1 MVYALCFQVNLFL
14 AMHCSFYQLGQETEL
29 LRMLAVVGI
38 SSGKARNASHKRS
51 PEAVK
56 LLERNIGNPS
66 HSSIVIILN
75 GRRTASSGWGQC
87 FHTLAISLMSC
98 HIIMF
103 GSYLYQ
109 KGSSFQRQRSIM
121 QSLGSYKC
129 ILQFLKCSYRII
141 FLQTIQFMLYRL
153 NYQLIHQH

>member
-1 MVYALCFQVNLFL
+1 MYLSAHTLQLTSNTICKWYTLCVFRLISFL
-14 AMHCSFYQLGQETEL
+14 QCTVAFISWARETEL

-38 SSGKARNASHKRS
+38 SSGKARNASHKRQ

-109 KGSSFQRQRSIM
+109 KGLSFQRQRSIM
-121 QSLGSYKC
+121 
-129 ILQFLKCSYRII
+129 
-141 FLQTIQFMLYRL
+141 
-153 NYQLIHQH
+153 